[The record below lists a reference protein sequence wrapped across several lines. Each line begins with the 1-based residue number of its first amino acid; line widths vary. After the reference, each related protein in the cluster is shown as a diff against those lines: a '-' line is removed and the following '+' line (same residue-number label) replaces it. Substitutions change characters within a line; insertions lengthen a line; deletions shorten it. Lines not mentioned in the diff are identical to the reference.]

1 MHPLW
6 SLLFLLGF
14 LALPLA
20 LHKQPWPGLATAHT
34 GSKSIL
40 ARIIAQGLLEHNA
53 EGRIQSIHHVDSVN
67 ISGQVVPGMVGWL
80 IGSMNFRQ
88 QEISVNISNV
98 QLDCGGIQMSGPKE
112 WILAN
117 ISLDFDMELRLPFNI
132 DVFKVRVH
140 MDLLVESWLKKDQ
153 FGRRDLVMGKCRVE
167 PGSISTTSLT
177 ETITSKMKQALYNLK
192 EKLAKIIPNLVENQ
206 VCPLVSKILGQLD
219 VKLLKG
225 LMGEHLAQPERTP
238 GDWQV
243 LK

>member
-1 MHPLW
+1 MHLLW

-20 LHKQPWPGLATAHT
+20 LHKQPWPGLVTAHP

-98 QLDCGGIQMSGPKE
+98 QLDCGGIQMSDQKE

-117 ISLDFDMELRLPFNI
+117 ISLDFDMELRLPFNVDI
-132 DVFKVRVH
+132 FKTHAH
-140 MDLLVESWLKKDQ
+140 MDLSVEFWLEKDQ
-153 FGRRDLVMGKCRVE
+153 FGRRDLVLGRCRME
-167 PGSISTTSLT
+167 PGSVSTTSLT
-177 ETITSKMKQALYNLK
+177 ETIPSKMKQTLHSLK
-192 EKLAKIIPNLVENQ
+192 ENLGKIIPNLVENQ
-206 VCPLVSKILGQLD
+206 VCPLIGEILGQLD
-219 VKLLKG
+219 VKLLQG
-225 LMGEHLAQPERTP
+225 LMDRTSEP
-238 GDWQV
+238 QDLQQ
-243 LK
+243 